1 MFSQNKNYSL
11 LVLSDHDPKENQKEN
26 MKIAFTI
33 KVLCAI
39 KTDVRFC

>member
-26 MKIAFTI
+26 MKIAFTN
-33 KVLCAI
+33 KVLCVI